1 MGLLSEF
8 ITEQDQA
15 FDETKLTDPRKFKRG
30 TLSDIGLGTVS
41 GAAKGVLS
49 VSNAASRLIEG
60 DEVADRRM
68 AQTNEALT
76 PTNQGTAGHIASGIT
91 EVLAAGTVGAPLG
104 PYGVATTVGLGTR
117 AIEHTKLT
125 QQLGVD
131 QDTADTASNIY
142 GATNAALAFLPI
154 SNVFKKSL
162 VADYAALVVAPT
174 AVGQASIYGEG
185 AYLDS
190 KGYKKQGEQYKDMA
204 TDPTAI
210 FTNLAIG
217 SVFFAGSRYLNA
229 KTNPDLSEAQVHQA
243 EADFNA
249 TVENALADADTS
261 SMPNV
266 AQSVDDLAQHQ
277 TNLNQAI
284 DQVMK
289 GEKVN
294 ISESTGGQLKT
305 LDDIK
310 QYIQTKNTTI
320 NKPKNTSSSLA
331 EATEQ
336 NRKIIWE
343 KLNPGMKYSG
353 TSTPKQPQVKPFT
366 ASGTQKRIY
375 DEAMAKGLSDADA
388 RTVVALAHFE
398 SRGTFSTTVKNP
410 KSSATG
416 VFQFIDS
423 TWRAE
428 GGTAANRHDL
438 NKQIELGIKHTKS
451 NIKYIEDKTGVV
463 LTGSQIYIPHLLGRG
478 GAEIVFKAVKSNP
491 EQSARSVIAKFSDN
505 PDHLMSINGI
515 PKNAS
520 VQDAVHFFTKKID
533 DITAKHYGGTG
544 STHKSVFESETAS
557 TVEQAPI
564 KPESSYEGTVDR
576 LDLDNLPDVDDLFI
590 SPYDFNTFEQ
600 RNMEHEVMG
609 DLTNEQM
616 DLPSMVLDEH
626 GNLVPE
632 SEIDI
637 PVVTA
642 KPDPELAKFLKEL
655 FEGIEQTPV
664 PHTVK
669 GVRVKDDIMNPNEEF
684 KPDSSITTEWKE
696 RQRWEDKK
704 HHKELT
710 RTYKDKDGNTVQE
723 LQYRG
728 SYVRRTI
735 DDAHQTNSIHVGRS
749 NKSNFVDHKGN
760 KELETALDRIFDE
773 GRAFGYLSQIPK
785 GQQAIDKLIAN
796 PDLVI
801 SSKKTGEDL
810 TAAQWKDK
818 LIREQDNIQMIAKVM
833 STLAKCALK
842 QAA

>member
-30 TLSDIGLGTVS
+30 TFSDIGLGAVS
-41 GAAKGVLS
+41 GTAKGVLS

-76 PTNQGTAGHIASGIT
+76 PTNQGTAGHVVSGIT
-91 EVLAAGTVGAPLG
+91 EVLAAGTVGSPLG

-125 QQLGVD
+125 QQLGID
-131 QDTADTASNIY
+131 QDTADIASNIY

-249 TVENALADADTS
+249 TVENVLADADTS

-294 ISESTGGQLKT
+294 ISEATGGQLKT
-305 LDDIK
+305 LDDVK
-310 QYIQTKNTTI
+310 QYLQTKNTTI
-320 NKPKNTSSSLA
+320 NKPKNTSPSLA

-343 KLNPGMKYSG
+343 KLNPGMKYPG
-353 TSTPKQPQVKPFT
+353 TSTPKQPQVQPFT

-423 TWRAE
+423 TWTAE

-451 NIKYIEDKTGVV
+451 NIKYIEDKTGIV

-478 GAEIVFKAVKSNP
+478 GAEIVFKAIKYNP
-491 EQSARSVIAKFSDN
+491 NQSAREVISRFSKN
-505 PDHLMSINGI
+505 PDHLMRINGI
-515 PKNAS
+515 PKNARI
-520 VQDAVHFFTKKID
+520 DEAVHFFTKKIE
-533 DITAKHYGGTG
+533 DITAQYYGGTG
-544 STHKSVFESETAS
+544 LTHKSVFESEAAL
-557 TVEQAPI
+557 EQAPI

-590 SPYDFNTFEQ
+590 SPHDFNAFEQ
-600 RNMEHEVMG
+600 RNMKHEVVG
-609 DLTNEQM
+609 DITTEQL
-616 DLPSMVLDEH
+616 DLPNMVLDEH
-626 GNLVPE
+626 GNLVPDFPDPNYKPMSDAELSKLLDDVFAE
-632 SEIDI
+632 SE
-637 PVVTA
+637 TA
-642 KPDPELAKFLKEL
+642 K
-655 FEGIEQTPV
+655 I
-664 PHTVK
+664 PHTSNTIK
-669 GVRVKDDIMNPNEEF
+669 VKDRIDNPAKEF
-684 KPDSSITTEWKE
+684 KPDESIASDWKE
-696 RQRWEDKK
+696 KQRYEEGKY
-704 HHKELT
+704 HKELT

-728 SYVRRTI
+728 SYVRRTVN
-735 DDAHQTNSIHVGRS
+735 DAHQTNSIHVGRS

-796 PDLVI
+796 PGLVI

-818 LIREQDNIQMIAKVM
+818 LIREQDNIQMMAKAM

>member
-30 TLSDIGLGTVS
+30 TLSDIGLGAVS
-41 GAAKGVLS
+41 GTAKGVLS

-76 PTNQGTAGHIASGIT
+76 PTNQGTAGHVASGIT

-284 DQVMK
+284 DQMMK

-294 ISESTGGQLKT
+294 IFEATGGQLKT

-343 KLNPGMKYSG
+343 KLNPGMKYPG
-353 TSTPKQPQVKPFT
+353 TSTPKQPQIKPFT

-375 DEAMAKGLSDADA
+375 DEAMTKGLSDADA

-423 TWRAE
+423 TWQAE

-451 NIKYIEDKTGVV
+451 NIKYIEDKTGII

-478 GAEIVFKAVKSNP
+478 GAEIVFKAIKDNP
-491 EQSARSVIAKFSDN
+491 NQSARDVIGRFSKD
-505 PDHLMSINGI
+505 PDHLMLINGI
-515 PKNAS
+515 PKNARID
-520 VQDAVHFFTKKID
+520 DAVHFFTKKID
-533 DITAKHYGGTG
+533 DITAQHYGGTG
-544 STHKSVFESETAS
+544 STHKAVFESEAETAL
-557 TVEQAPI
+557 EQAPI

-576 LDLDNLPDVDDLFI
+576 LDLDNLPEVDDLFI
-590 SPYDFNTFEQ
+590 SPHDFNAFQ
-600 RNMEHEVMG
+600 QKGAWNEVIG
-609 DLTNEQM
+609 DLTTEQL
-616 DLPSMVLDEH
+616 DLPSMVLDEY
-626 GNLVPE
+626 GNLVPDLPDPNYKPMSDAELSKLIDDVFAE
-632 SEIDI
+632 SET
-637 PVVTA
+637 VS
-642 KPDPELAKFLKEL
+642 
-655 FEGIEQTPV
+655 V
-664 PHTVK
+664 PHTSNTIK
-669 GVRVKDDIMNPNEEF
+669 VKDRVDGPAKEF
-684 KPDSSITTEWKE
+684 KPDESIASDWKE
-696 RQRWEDKK
+696 KQHYEDKK
-704 HHKELT
+704 YHKELT

-818 LIREQDNIQMIAKVM
+818 LIREQDNIQMMAKVM

>member
-8 ITEQDQA
+8 ITDQDQQ
-15 FDETKLTDPRKFKRG
+15 FDKTTTTDPRKYKPG
-30 TLSDIGLGTVS
+30 ALSDFAKGAVS
-41 GAAKGVLS
+41 GGAKGVLS
-49 VSNAASRLIEG
+49 VSNAASRLVEG

-76 PTNQGTAGHIASGIT
+76 PTNQGTAGHVVSGIA

-131 QDTADTASNIY
+131 QETADLASNLY
-142 GATNAALAFLPI
+142 GATNAAMAFLPV

-190 KGYKKQGEQYKDMA
+190 KGYKKQGQQYKDMA

-210 FTNLAIG
+210 LMNLGIG
-217 SVFFAGSRYLNA
+217 STFFAAGRYMNA
-229 KTNPDLSEAQVHQA
+229 KGNADLPEAEVHKA

-249 TVENALADADTS
+249 TVEQAQADADVS

-266 AQSVDDLAQHQ
+266 AQSVDDLAQHEA
-277 TNLNQAI
+277 NLNQAI
-284 DQVMK
+284 EQVMK

-294 ISESTGGQLKT
+294 IAEATGGKLKT
-305 LDDIK
+305 LDDVK
-310 QYIQTKNTTI
+310 KHIQANQK
-320 NKPKNTSSSLA
+320 
-331 EATEQ
+331 
-336 NRKIIWE
+336 
-343 KLNPGMKYSG
+343 
-353 TSTPKQPQVKPFT
+353 KQPTLEELTAKMSANISSRLASNKNNSSNNTVKTFVATGTKKTIYDQAT
-366 ASGTQKRIY
+366 AS
-375 DEAMAKGLSDADA
+375 GLSDADA

-398 SRGTFSTTVKNP
+398 SGGTFSPTVKNP
-410 KSSATG
+410 QSSATG
-416 VFQFIDS
+416 VFQFIDT
-423 TWRAE
+423 TWISE
-428 GGTAANRHDL
+428 GGTASNRHDL
-438 NKQIELGIKHTKS
+438 NRQIELGIKHTKS

-463 LTGSQIYIPHLLGRG
+463 LTGSQIYVPHLLGRG
-478 GAEIVFKAVKSNP
+478 GAEIVFKAIKDNP
-491 EQSARSVIAKFSDN
+491 TQSARDVISRFSKN
-505 PDHLMSINGI
+505 PDHLMRINGI
-515 PKNAS
+515 PKNARIDE
-520 VQDAVHFFTKKID
+520 VIHYFTKKID
-533 DITAKHYGGTG
+533 DITAQYYGGSG
-544 STHKSVFESETAS
+544 STHKSVFESETAAS
-557 TVEQAPI
+557 VEQASI

-576 LDLDNLPDVDDLFI
+576 LDLDNLPEVDDLFI
-590 SPYDFNTFEQ
+590 SPHDFNAFEQ
-600 RNMEHEVMG
+600 RNMDHEVVG
-609 DLTNEQM
+609 DLTTEQL
-616 DLPSMVLDEH
+616 DLPNMVLDEH
-626 GNLVPE
+626 GNLVPDLPDSNYKPMSDAELSKLLDDVFAE
-632 SEIDI
+632 SE
-637 PVVTA
+637 TA
-642 KPDPELAKFLKEL
+642 K
-655 FEGIEQTPV
+655 I
-664 PHTVK
+664 PHTSNTIK
-669 GVRVKDDIMNPNEEF
+669 VKDRVDDPAKEF
-684 KPDSSITTEWKE
+684 KPDESIASDWKE
-696 RQRWEDKK
+696 KQRYEDGKY
-704 HHKELT
+704 HKELT
-710 RTYKDKDGNTVQE
+710 RSYKDKDGNTVQE

-728 SYVRRTI
+728 SYVRRTVN
-735 DDAHQTNSIHVGRS
+735 DAHQTNSIHVARS

-773 GRAFGYLSQIPK
+773 GRAFGYLAQIPK

-818 LIREQDNIQMIAKVM
+818 LIREQDNITMMAKAM